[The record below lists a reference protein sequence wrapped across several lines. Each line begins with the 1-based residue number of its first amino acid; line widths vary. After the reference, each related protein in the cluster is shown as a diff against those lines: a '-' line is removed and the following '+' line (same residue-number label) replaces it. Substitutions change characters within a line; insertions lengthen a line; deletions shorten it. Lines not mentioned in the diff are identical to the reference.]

1 MIAKKLT
8 YAEYKHISVEEQ
20 KEVMGHMQ
28 LALKVLRR
36 SSRRDKQYPNF
47 HNRHV
52 KELAKARKEKENG
65 V

>member
-8 YAEYKHISVEEQ
+8 YAEYKSISLEEQ

-36 SSRRDKQYPNF
+36 GNRRDKQYPNF
-47 HNRHV
+47 RKRHV
-52 KELAKARKEKENG
+52 RELAKARKEKEDG